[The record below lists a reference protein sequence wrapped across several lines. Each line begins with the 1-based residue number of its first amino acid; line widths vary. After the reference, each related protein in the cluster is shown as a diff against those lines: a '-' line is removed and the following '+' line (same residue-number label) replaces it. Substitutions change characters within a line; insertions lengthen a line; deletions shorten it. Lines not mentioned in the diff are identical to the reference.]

1 MIFSNFGSMS
11 FSSKLIQWY
20 AQNARELPWRQTSD
34 PYIIWLSEIILQQTR
49 VEQGLPYFQTFV
61 TQLPTVSDFA
71 DAPED
76 FILRL
81 WQGLGYYSRARNMH
95 KAAKAVMHDYSGRF
109 PTSYHELIQLPG
121 IGSYT
126 ASAIA
131 SFSSNEVRAV
141 VDGNVYRVLS
151 RVFGIDTDINSGA
164 GKKQFQELA
173 DSLISEKEPGLY
185 NQAIMDFGATVCKPK
200 QPLCANCIF
209 VHECDAFATG
219 RIALLP
225 KKIKK
230 TKIRKRYF
238 HYFIIRRSAEVM
250 IAKRPDGDIWANLH
264 EFPMIETAAPISVT
278 ELQEN
283 AAFKTHFAQ
292 NIPIPLGDSIKQI
305 LSHQHIYAQFYLLP
319 EDIDIKNKKTDWQ
332 YILLEKLDTLAKHK
346 LIFSFLRTDNFP
358 Q

>member
-1 MIFSNFGSMS
+1 MS
-11 FSSKLIQWY
+11 FSSKLIAWY
-20 AQNARELPWRQTSD
+20 EKYGRELPWRQTSD

-61 TQLPTVSDFA
+61 TQLPTVRDFA
-71 DAPED
+71 EAEED

-95 KAAKAVMHDYSGRF
+95 KAAKTVMSNFNGAF
-109 PTSYHELIQLPG
+109 PTSYEEVIQLPG
-121 IGSYT
+121 IGAYT
-126 ASAIA
+126 ASAIS

-151 RVFGIDTDINSGA
+151 RVFGIDTDINSGT

-173 DSLISEKEPGLY
+173 DSLISTSQPGLY

-200 QPLCANCIF
+200 QPLCAACIF
-209 VHECDAFATG
+209 ADQCDAFATN
-219 RIALLP
+219 RVDLLP
-225 KKIKK
+225 RKVKT

-238 HYFIIRRSAEVM
+238 HYFIIRRGAEIMV
-250 IAKRPDGDIWANLH
+250 AKRPQGDIWANLY
-264 EFPMIETAAPISVT
+264 EFPMLETTAPILVE
-278 ELQEN
+278 ELQN
-283 AAFKTHFAQ
+283 SDAYIAHFDSAT
-292 NIPIPLGDSIKQI
+292 PIPLGVPIKQV

-319 EDIDIKNKKTDWQ
+319 ENTQIKNKKTDWE
-332 YILLEKLDTLAKHK
+332 YILSDNLDKLAKHK

-358 Q
+358 N